1 MMARAATIQTGRFRI
16 EERKVKTACIER
28 VENYKSFF
36 RLKKTIGITAE
47 MMSRTMTIG

>member
-28 VENYKSFF
+28 DENYKSFF
-36 RLKKTIGITAE
+36 RLKNTMGITAE
-47 MMSRTMTIG
+47 MMRRMITIG